1 MMLFNLSNELD
12 KRKDRKDI
20 WPFLKTAYAGKKMVH
35 VGDNENSDFL
45 FPREFGIDTIK
56 IESGK
61 SLFSQLNYWLLIR
74 KNFYKI
80 IILVIRIY

>member
-45 FPREFGIDTIK
+45 FPREFVLI
-56 IESGK
+56 
-61 SLFSQLNYWLLIR
+61 LLKLKVENR
-74 KNFYKI
+74 YF
-80 IILVIRIY
+80 RS